1 MRVRIAV
8 QRGNGPL
15 PIALEGMDRPTRPLL
30 QLRLA
35 AAGYRFRESLFA
47 LPTVLVAV
55 GVALAEATAYLD
67 RALDDDGPVG
77 WGVQMNSNGAT
88 WLLSTVAGATIT
100 TAGVVF
106 SLTVVSLQLASS
118 QFSPRVMR
126 SFIRDRVSQT
136 VIGMLVATFVFCVLT
151 LRHISGNATD
161 PAPRIPLTTALILTV
176 GTVVLIIAYLGRLAR
191 GLQVGEVVRTIA
203 AEADGVIGAA
213 SHAAQRETTGA
224 TVPDIP
230 EGKPQLI
237 VRAVRDGW
245 VTQVPTEQIL
255 AAVPAATV
263 VRLETRTGAYIHRG
277 EVLLRVSP
285 IPRRDD
291 RVRRRLESAVD
302 IADSRTMQ
310 QDVDFALRQLVDI
323 ALRALSAAINDPTTA
338 TEVVLRLGSLLRT
351 LLVTDMPPVAVS
363 GRDGRTLLRPWLLSP
378 PEYVDHAF
386 DQIRQA
392 CPRQLHV
399 AVALA
404 RVLRMLI
411 DHVTECGRREHVPS
425 LRRQLRLLVDGVS
438 AEPGLHPEDLQRFLA
453 VAESTVDPAEHDT
466 SN

>member
-1 MRVRIAV
+1 MRGGAD
-8 QRGNGPL
+8 PL
-15 PIALEGMDRPTRPLL
+15 PIALDGMTRGTRPLPR
-30 QLRLA
+30 LRLA
-35 AAGYRFRESLFA
+35 AAAYRFRESLFA
-47 LPTVLVAV
+47 LPTVLVVA
-55 GVALAEATAYLD
+55 GVALAEVSAYLD
-67 RALDDDGPVG
+67 RALVEDGGAG
-77 WGVQMNSNGAT
+77 WGVRMNSNGAT

-161 PAPRIPLTTALILTV
+161 PAPRIPLTTALVLAV
-176 GTVVLIIAYLGRLAR
+176 ATVVLIIAYLDRLAR

-203 AEADGVIGAA
+203 GEAEGVIGSASRAA
-213 SHAAQRETTGA
+213 HRE
-224 TVPDIP
+224 VPGSPTPEIP
-230 EGKPQLI
+230 EEVPELI
-237 VRAVRDGW
+237 VRAARDGW

-255 AAVPAATV
+255 AAVPSSTV

-285 IPRRDD
+285 VPERDD
-291 RVRRRLESAVD
+291 RVRRRLEAAVE
-302 IADSRTMQ
+302 IGNSRTMQ

-351 LLVTDMPPVAVS
+351 LLVTDMPPVVVS
-363 GRDGRTLLRPWLLSP
+363 GHDGRTMVRPWLLSP
-378 PEYVDHAF
+378 SEYVDHAF

-392 CPRQLHV
+392 CPRQVHV
-399 AVALA
+399 AIALA
-404 RVLRMLI
+404 RVLRMLTEY
-411 DHVTECGRREHVPS
+411 VAECGRPEHVPA
-425 LRRQLRLLVDGVS
+425 LQRQLRLLVDAVS
-438 AEPGLHPEDLQRFLA
+438 AEPGLHPEDVQRFLA
-453 VAESTVDPAEHDT
+453 VAESPTDPAEHQP

>member
-1 MRVRIAV
+1 M
-8 QRGNGPL
+8 QRDDGVF
-15 PIALEGMDRPTRPLL
+15 PIALDGMKRRIRPLL
-30 QLRLA
+30 RLRLA
-35 AAGYRFRESLFA
+35 AATYRFRESLFA
-47 LPTVLVAV
+47 LPTVLVIV
-55 GVALAEATAYLD
+55 GVVLAEASAYLD
-67 RALDDDGPVG
+67 RALGNDGAGG

-161 PAPRIPLTTALILTV
+161 PAPRIPLTTALVLAV
-176 GTVVLIIAYLGRLAR
+176 ATVVLIIAYLDRLAR

-203 AEADGVIGAA
+203 AEAEGVIGSAA
-213 SHAAQRETTGA
+213 RAARHEVSGPPVPNLPDGA
-224 TVPDIP
+224 P
-230 EGKPQLI
+230 EMT
-237 VRAVRDGW
+237 VRAFRDGW
-245 VTQVPTEQIL
+245 VTQVPTEHIL
-255 AAVPAATV
+255 AAVPPATV

-277 EVLLRVSP
+277 EVLLRVAPVPASEE
-285 IPRRDD
+285 
-291 RVRRRLESAVD
+291 RVRRRLEAAVE

-323 ALRALSAAINDPTTA
+323 ALRALSAAVNDPTTA
-338 TEVVLRLGSLLRT
+338 TEVVLRLGSLLRA
-351 LLVTDMPPVAVS
+351 LLVADMPPVAVS

-378 PEYVDHAF
+378 PEYIDHAF
-386 DQIRQA
+386 DQIRQT
-392 CPRQLHV
+392 CPRQVHV

-411 DHVTECGRREHVPS
+411 EYVTECGRPQYVPA
-425 LRRQLRLLVDGVS
+425 LHRQLQLLVEAVS
-438 AEPGLHPEDLQRFLA
+438 AEPGIHRQDLQRFLA
-453 VAESTVDPAEHDT
+453 VAESPVDPAEHDT
-466 SN
+466 ST